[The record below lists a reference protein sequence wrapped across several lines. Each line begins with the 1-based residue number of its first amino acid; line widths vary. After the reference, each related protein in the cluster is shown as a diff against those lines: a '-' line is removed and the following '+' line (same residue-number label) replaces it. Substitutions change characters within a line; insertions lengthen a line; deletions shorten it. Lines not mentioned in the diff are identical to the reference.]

1 MKFGEMT
8 ERIAIITLALYGVYA
23 LFVMGIGSVILASA
37 IGLIT
42 AAFTDRMEV
51 IAAAVVVVGMLVG
64 AVVGRWRCREGFD
77 NAEALPSPKKRS
89 ASEGFDSAVEIKD
102 RVEKIA
108 RKQPVQGVYN
118 NEIEGF
124 ANVDGKV
131 GEGAPAESVAASSKR
146 KDEVAPLPAAPLPA
160 ADGSGA
166 DKAKPAAPVDMKA
179 APAASTPAPVTADA
193 KATQGF
199 KSESSLFRLGEMPS
213 EKKDGPFLDA
223 SSTLMRA
230 ISALQPDQVKSM
242 TEETQ
247 KMIETQKNMMTML
260 QSMRPVLQDGR
271 QLLDSFSGI
280 FGGGKI

>member
-77 NAEALPSPKKRS
+77 
-89 ASEGFDSAVEIKD
+89 GAVEIKD

-124 ANVDGKV
+124 ANVDGKE

-146 KDEVAPLPAAPLPA
+146 KDEVVAPLPAAPLPA
-160 ADGSGA
+160 DT
-166 DKAKPAAPVDMKA
+166 KAAAP
-179 APAASTPAPVTADA
+179 ASTPAPVTADA

-230 ISALQPDQVKSM
+230 VSALQPEQVKSM

-247 KMIETQKNMMTML
+247 KMIETQKNMMAML
-260 QSMRPVLQDGR
+260 QNMRPVLQDGR
-271 QLLDSFSGI
+271 QLLESFSGI

>member
-51 IAAAVVVVGMLVG
+51 IAAAVVVVGMLVD
-64 AVVGRWRCREGFD
+64 AVVGRWRCREGFT
-77 NAEALPSPKKRS
+77 
-89 ASEGFDSAVEIKD
+89 GGSAVEIKD

-124 ANVDGKV
+124 ANVDGKE
-131 GEGAPAESVAASSKR
+131 GEGAPTESVAASSKR
-146 KDEVAPLPAAPLPA
+146 KDEVATQLPSVAPLPAAPLPA
-160 ADGSGA
+160 ADGSSA
-166 DKAKPAAPVDMKA
+166 VKPAAPADTKA
-179 APAASTPAPVTADA
+179 AAPASTPAPV
-193 KATQGF
+193 TQGF

-230 ISALQPDQVKSM
+230 VSALQPEQVKSM

-247 KMIETQKNMMTML
+247 KMIETQKNMMAML
-260 QSMRPVLQDGR
+260 QNMRPVLQDGR
-271 QLLDSFSGI
+271 QLLESFSGI

>member
-37 IGLIT
+37 IGLIA

-64 AVVGRWRCREGFD
+64 AVVGRWRCREGFSSGG
-77 NAEALPSPKKRS
+77 P
-89 ASEGFDSAVEIKD
+89 VEIKN
-102 RVEKIA
+102 RVEKME

-124 ANVDGKV
+124 ANVDGKE

-146 KDEVAPLPAAPLPA
+146 KDEVAAALPSVAVPVAAPPA
-160 ADGSGA
+160 AD
-166 DKAKPAAPVDMKA
+166 AKPAAPADTKA
-179 APAASTPAPVTADA
+179 APPASAPAPA
-193 KATQGF
+193 QGF

-230 ISALQPDQVKSM
+230 IGALQPEQVKSM

-247 KMIETQKNMMTML
+247 KMIETQKNMMSML

-271 QLLDSFSGI
+271 QLLESFSGI

>member
-64 AVVGRWRCREGFD
+64 AVVGRWRCREGFY
-77 NAEALPSPKKRS
+77 
-89 ASEGFDSAVEIKD
+89 DSAVEIKD

-124 ANVDGKV
+124 ANVDGKE

-146 KDEVAPLPAAPLPA
+146 KDEVATQLPSVAPLPAAPLPA
-160 ADGSGA
+160 AD
-166 DKAKPAAPVDMKA
+166 AKPAAPADTKA
-179 APAASTPAPVTADA
+179 AAPASTPAPV
-193 KATQGF
+193 TQGF

-230 ISALQPDQVKSM
+230 VSALQPEQVKSM

-247 KMIETQKNMMTML
+247 KMIETQKNMMAML
-260 QSMRPVLQDGR
+260 QNMRPVLQDGR
-271 QLLDSFSGI
+271 QLLESFSGI

>member
-37 IGLIT
+37 IGLIA

-77 NAEALPSPKKRS
+77 
-89 ASEGFDSAVEIKD
+89 GAVEIKD

-124 ANVDGKV
+124 ANVDGKE

-146 KDEVAPLPAAPLPA
+146 KDEVATPLPAA
-160 ADGSGA
+160 
-166 DKAKPAAPVDMKA
+166 APA
-179 APAASTPAPVTADA
+179 APAAAPADTKAAPPASAPAPA
-193 KATQGF
+193 QGF

-230 ISALQPDQVKSM
+230 IGALQPEQVKSM

-247 KMIETQKNMMTML
+247 KMIETQKNMMSML

-271 QLLDSFSGI
+271 QLLESFSGI

>member
-51 IAAAVVVVGMLVG
+51 IAAAVVVVGMLVD
-64 AVVGRWRCREGFD
+64 AVVGRWRCREGF
-77 NAEALPSPKKRS
+77 S
-89 ASEGFDSAVEIKD
+89 GGSAVEIKD

-124 ANVDGKV
+124 ANVDGKE
-131 GEGAPAESVAASSKR
+131 GEGAPTESVAASSKR

-160 ADGSGA
+160 ADGSSA
-166 DKAKPAAPVDMKA
+166 VKPAAPADTKA
-179 APAASTPAPVTADA
+179 AAPASTPAPVTADA

-230 ISALQPDQVKSM
+230 VSALQPEQVKSM

-247 KMIETQKNMMTML
+247 KMIETQKNMMAML
-260 QSMRPVLQDGR
+260 QNMRPVLQDGR
-271 QLLDSFSGI
+271 QLLESFSGI

>member
-51 IAAAVVVVGMLVG
+51 IAAAVVVVGMLAG
-64 AVVGRWRCREGFD
+64 AIMGRWRCREGFTSSRGCSPQGR
-77 NAEALPSPKKRS
+77 EAT
-89 ASEGFDSAVEIKD
+89 EGFSGGSAVEIKD

-124 ANVDGKV
+124 ANVDGKE

-146 KDEVAPLPAAPLPA
+146 KDEVAPLPVAPLPA
-160 ADGSGA
+160 APADGSGA
-166 DKAKPAAPVDMKA
+166 AKAASDAKPAAP
-179 APAASTPAPVTADA
+179 ASMPAPV
-193 KATQGF
+193 TQGF

-230 ISALQPDQVKSM
+230 VSALQPEQVKSM

-271 QLLDSFSGI
+271 QLLESFSGI